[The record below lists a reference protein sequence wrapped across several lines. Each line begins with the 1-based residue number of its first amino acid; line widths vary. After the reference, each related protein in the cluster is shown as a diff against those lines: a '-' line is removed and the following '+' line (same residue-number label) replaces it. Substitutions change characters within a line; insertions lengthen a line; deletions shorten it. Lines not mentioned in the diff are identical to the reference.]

1 MKKLKILLAL
11 FVLCGCQSVP
21 TEPDEVTDPVV
32 KEETP
37 PENQDVVVHFSGVG
51 DNLIHD
57 SIYRDADRL
66 AGEMNDGL
74 YDFLPMYEDVKD
86 EIEKSDLAF
95 INQETILGGDELGL
109 SGYPTFNSPQC
120 LAEQLPAFGFNMINH
135 ATNHALDKWETGVNN
150 AISFWRQQSGI
161 VMAGIYDSWEDR
173 AEVRVIEKNGIRF
186 SFLAYTYGTNGIES
200 YAGYAIPYFDETA
213 IREDVARA
221 KEVSDVVIVSAHWGM
236 RTNLNQMNLNM
247 NMHSFLLIWASMLSS
262 YPSACYS
269 AGDMG
274 NGCFR

>member
-11 FVLCGCQSVP
+11 FVLCGCQSAP

-150 AISFWRQQSGI
+150 AISFWRQ
-161 VMAGIYDSWEDR
+161 
-173 AEVRVIEKNGIRF
+173 
-186 SFLAYTYGTNGIES
+186 
-200 YAGYAIPYFDETA
+200 
-213 IREDVARA
+213 
-221 KEVSDVVIVSAHWGM
+221 
-236 RTNLNQMNLNM
+236 
-247 NMHSFLLIWASMLSS
+247 
-262 YPSACYS
+262 
-269 AGDMG
+269 
-274 NGCFR
+274 